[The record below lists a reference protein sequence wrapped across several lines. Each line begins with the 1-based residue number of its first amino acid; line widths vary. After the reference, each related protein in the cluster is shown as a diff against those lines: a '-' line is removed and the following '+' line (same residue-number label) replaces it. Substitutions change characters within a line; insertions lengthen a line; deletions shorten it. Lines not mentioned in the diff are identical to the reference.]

1 MAISG
6 ADVNAFLPLF
16 SWTEPLREKW
26 KKDPEKAREEIRIDD
41 GVKKGQF

>member
-1 MAISG
+1 MSML
-6 ADVNAFLPLF
+6 FLPLF
-16 SWTEPLREKW
+16 SWTEPLREKR